1 MGVKTM
7 TLTLDELDYAT
18 IQREIAHRQVRSR
31 WPVGNESPGLID
43 PDGPP
48 KSGTILPDGESCLA
62 GAILAECV
70 RDLDEYR
77 TLWDAEHPREDDA
90 A

>member
-1 MGVKTM
+1 
-7 TLTLDELDYAT
+7 
-18 IQREIAHRQVRSR
+18 
-31 WPVGNESPGLID
+31 LID

>member
-1 MGVKTM
+1 M

-18 IQREIAHRQVRSR
+18 IQREIAHRQARSR
-31 WPVGNESPGLID
+31 AIGD
-43 PDGPP
+43 DR
-48 KSGTILPDGESCLA
+48 TILPDGESCLA
-62 GAILAECV
+62 GAVLAECV

-77 TLWDAEHPREDDA
+77 ALWDAEHPREDDA